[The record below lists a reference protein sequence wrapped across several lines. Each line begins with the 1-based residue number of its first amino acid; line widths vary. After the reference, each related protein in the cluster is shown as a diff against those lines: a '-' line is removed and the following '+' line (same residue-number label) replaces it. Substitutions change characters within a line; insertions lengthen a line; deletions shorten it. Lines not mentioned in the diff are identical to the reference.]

1 MWFTLTRLVRCL
13 KTTIHIMVE
22 DSKLLCVTPQSGN
35 HYHNISRGDVEKS
48 WIGLYILGKE
58 FMQSL
63 LTIGQPNH
71 VIQWNKLQRLRK
83 LTSGQEVQ
91 HYRLKL
97 TFKLTY
103 AQLHTQ
109 NLNNIRVWK
118 NIENFCDDSTK
129 CLLSYTPEFSHSKT

>member
-1 MWFTLTRLVRCL
+1 
-13 KTTIHIMVE
+13 
-22 DSKLLCVTPQSGN
+22 
-35 HYHNISRGDVEKS
+35 
-48 WIGLYILGKE
+48 
-58 FMQSL
+58 MQSL

-109 NLNNIRVWK
+109 NLNNIRVGK